1 MAGFIPNM
9 GGLPGAQDA
18 VDYGDEEMPDEGE
31 EDGEEGVNPLQQYNL
46 DAPTMQAI
54 QALVSNPHFDE
65 IRRRVIEDQSFAS
78 QFMQQLEQGQPM
90 IA

>member
-1 MAGFIPNM
+1 MSGFIPPP
-9 GGLPGAQDA
+9 GGLPGANEA
-18 VDYGDEEMPDEGE
+18 VDYGDEDMP
-31 EDGEEGVNPLQQYNL
+31 EEGDAEGQDGGANPLGQYNL

-78 QFMQQLEQGQPM
+78 QFMQ
-90 IA
+90 